1 LQNKSK
7 QNKFLGLIKDNI
19 LFFYTTELEW
29 IKKLKSVSKS
39 MAAIVI
45 NEDQEFPKCF
55 QEMHADYGTRK
66 TFRVFINTD
75 DAVSWLLG

>member
-1 LQNKSK
+1 
-7 QNKFLGLIKDNI
+7 
-19 LFFYTTELEW
+19 
-29 IKKLKSVSKS
+29 